1 MIGQRLR
8 LARTGAGLSLRE
20 LEARL
25 GNRVTAQALSKYEQD
40 RMMPSSGV
48 LLALATALDVP
59 VSYLLA
65 PADLELEDVE
75 FRRADLPK
83 KDLARVE
90 AGVLDRVHRYLTV
103 EDVLAASSGA
113 WRRPSGAPFPV
124 RTLADAEQAARSVR
138 EEWQLGLDP
147 IPNVAEFFEEKG
159 IKVVALALP
168 RAIDGLSC
176 KVTWRKH
183 EQVPVIV
190 VSAHEDV
197 SGERQRFTLSHELG
211 HLLLECADGIDV
223 EKASHRFAGA
233 FLMPVEVL
241 WREVG
246 KQRSHLSL
254 PELVE
259 LKKVFGVS
267 MQMITYR
274 CHELGI
280 LSTDAYRALFRH
292 YKDAGWRDPPY
303 EPHRLDPERPQRFER
318 LCYRAFSEGLI
329 SESKAAELLEIAI
342 PELESRLQQA

>member
-20 LEARL
+20 LEAKL

-48 LLALATALDVP
+48 LLALAAALDVP

-113 WRRPSGAPFPV
+113 WRRPSGAPFRV

-159 IKVVALALP
+159 IKVVALGLP
-168 RAIDGLSC
+168 RAIDGLC
-176 KVTWRKH
+176 CNVTWRNH
-183 EQVPVIV
+183 EKVPVIV
-190 VSAHEDV
+190 VNAHEDV

-211 HLLLECADGIDV
+211 HLLLECADDVDV

-254 PELVE
+254 PELAE

-280 LSTDAYRALFRH
+280 LSTDAYRELFRH

-303 EPHRLDPERPQRFER
+303 EPHRLVPERPQRFER

-342 PELESRLQQA
+342 PELESRLQRA